1 MSVGRSGDKDFYKM
15 QKFKNERVL
24 SRSAFSF
31 KLLMLFLVSYTRWR
45 SLDRVRILLLIQS
58 ISARRRRS
66 FANNCRFELAGRFLK
81 VRSLER
87 PRLRIF
93 KAQVREGEDLLQIT
107 ADLRVKVSRCE
118 AWNE

>member
-1 MSVGRSGDKDFYKM
+1 MSERIFSFLRAVTSKNIRMNDSGKSGDKDFYKI

-45 SLDRVRILLLIQS
+45 SLDR
-58 ISARRRRS
+58 A
-66 FANNCRFELAGRFLK
+66 K
-81 VRSLER
+81 
-87 PRLRIF
+87 
-93 KAQVREGEDLLQIT
+93 VREGEDLLQIT